1 VQGHGALPD
10 DQELALARREDGDVA
25 ISKDDIRRVPL
36 GHYTRPTGDPLAGQ
50 RIVVS
55 AFLVP
60 HPGGTVLFDT
70 GIGEGEP
77 EFDRHYR
84 VVRRELREGL
94 AALGVGLDEIRLVA
108 NCHLHADHCGGNP
121 TLADRT
127 VFVQRAELAAA
138 RTPDY
143 TIPGLVDF
151 MGRPTKSST
160 GRRRSCP
167 ECGWCRRPAI
177 LTATSRW
184 WSTAPRGRWCC
195 SARPTSSPPTGPG
208 PRSPGR
214 WPARASRRRWPQTRH
229 GWVSS
234 KSWIPA
240 GVLLAHDLASVE
252 RAPF

>member
-1 VQGHGALPD
+1 LVRGHSALPH
-10 DQELALARREDGDVA
+10 DQELALARREDSDVA

-36 GHYTRPTGDPLAGQ
+36 GHYTRPAGDPLAGQ

-84 VVRRELREGL
+84 VVRRVLREGL
-94 AALGVGLDEIRLVA
+94 TALGVGLDEIRLVA

-121 TLADRT
+121 TLAGRT

-138 RTPDY
+138 RLPATRSRRWS
-143 TIPGLVDF
+143 TSR
-151 MGRPTKSST
+151 GRPTRSST
-160 GRRRSCP
+160 GKRRSCP

-184 WSTAPRGRWCC
+184 
-195 SARPTSSPPTGPG
+195 
-208 PRSPGR
+208 
-214 WPARASRRRWPQTRH
+214 
-229 GWVSS
+229 
-234 KSWIPA
+234 
-240 GVLLAHDLASVE
+240 
-252 RAPF
+252 

>member
-1 VQGHGALPD
+1 
-10 DQELALARREDGDVA
+10 VA

-121 TLADRT
+121 TFADRT

-138 RTPDY
+138 RKDSRLHD
-143 TIPGLVDF
+143 PGA
-151 MGRPTKSST
+151 GRLH
-160 GRRRSCP
+160 GGDLRGARRGGGDPARSA
-167 ECGWCRRPAI
+167 GGAD
-177 LTATSRW
+177 
-184 WSTAPRGRWCC
+184 
-195 SARPTSSPPTGPG
+195 ARPY
-208 PRSPGR
+208 
-214 WPARASRRRWPQTRH
+214 
-229 GWVSS
+229 
-234 KSWIPA
+234 
-240 GVLLAHDLASVE
+240 
-252 RAPF
+252 